1 MISPSN
7 PPQPSSRPLFL
18 LTYRSLP
25 THSLHLSIPLSN
37 QATFSGNEARN
48 NPTVTNQAITS
59 HESKKMT
66 RAGGQSGTEF
76 GEDSRS
82 GFPGGVAVVEVVVE
96 VAREVVM
103 LCCAVVGVWKVVMW
117 AVRTVV
123 LVLVLMV
130 ASAVGLVDRVL

>member
-1 MISPSN
+1 
-7 PPQPSSRPLFL
+7 
-18 LTYRSLP
+18 
-25 THSLHLSIPLSN
+25 
-37 QATFSGNEARN
+37 
-48 NPTVTNQAITS
+48 
-59 HESKKMT
+59 MT

-82 GFPGGVAVVEVVVE
+82 GFPSGVAVVEVVVE